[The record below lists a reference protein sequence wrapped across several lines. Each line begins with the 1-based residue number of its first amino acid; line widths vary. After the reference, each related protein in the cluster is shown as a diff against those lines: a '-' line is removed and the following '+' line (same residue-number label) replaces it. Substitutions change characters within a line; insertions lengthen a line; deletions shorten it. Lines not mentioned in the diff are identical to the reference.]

1 MTLRGKIK
9 NGKVLLDKPGA
20 LPDGTEVVVRAV
32 KKRPTRPKK
41 PKQKVRPRSLAERF
55 APFIGII
62 KDLPRDMSVN
72 HDHYLYGLPKRKR
85 T

>member
-1 MTLRGKIK
+1 MTFRGKMK

-32 KKRPTRPKK
+32 RKRAKAGKK
-41 PKQKVRPRSLAERF
+41 PKSKPRPRSMAERF

-72 HDHYLYGLPKRKR
+72 LDHYLYGLPKRKR